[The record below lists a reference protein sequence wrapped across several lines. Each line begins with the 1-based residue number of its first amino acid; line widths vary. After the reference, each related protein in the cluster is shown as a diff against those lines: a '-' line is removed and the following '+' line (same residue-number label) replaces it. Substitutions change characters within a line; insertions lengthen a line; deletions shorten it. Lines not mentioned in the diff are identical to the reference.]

1 MTKKRP
7 FVVTVLA
14 LLAGLAALIAVVHT
28 LQMLHLFPISGPF
41 GEANFFAFNLW
52 GALMWGLLALIYIW
66 LVRMLWN
73 LNSGAWVFLVVLTTL
88 NLIMGVLSIFG
99 NSSWQAMAP
108 GLLLNGLI
116 LIYCLLPNTKNA
128 FNVEQVQG

>member
-14 LLAGLAALIAVVHT
+14 LLAGLAAIIAVVHT
-28 LQMLHLFPISGPF
+28 LQMLHLFPIRGPF

-73 LNSGAWVFLVVLTTL
+73 LNSGAWVFLVVLTSL
-88 NLIMGVLSIFG
+88 NLILGVLSIFG

-128 FNVEQVQG
+128 FNVEQVQR